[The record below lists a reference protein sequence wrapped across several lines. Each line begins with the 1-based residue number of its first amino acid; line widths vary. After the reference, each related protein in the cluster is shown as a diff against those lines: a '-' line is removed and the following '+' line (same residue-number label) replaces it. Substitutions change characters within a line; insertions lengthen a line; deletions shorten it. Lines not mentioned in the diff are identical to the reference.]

1 MFESLFVVGE
11 SVERSSFICVHGFK
25 TDAALLSA
33 SKHACKWE
41 RWERERGKKGARKSK
56 NSDLH
61 HHQNDLYDA
70 AEKELLNREKA

>member
-41 RWERERGKKGARKSK
+41 KERERGEKRAKKSK